1 MSQID
6 SVSPK
11 SLEISRI
18 GGEDIAMIWVCYLT
32 LLISYAECLAVLPK
46 VRNDV
51 LGIDVNPVP
60 LFKDDTTSPF
70 TYAVSDIT
78 KLQPNNNF
86 LATQVWPASR
96 MAAEQ
101 LIFLQ
106 SLNKQQHNEIKS
118 ICELGCGP
126 GLPSIAAAKLLD
138 CNVIATDIDPLAL
151 ELVNAAAY
159 DQKLSSKIRTEIV
172 DLTKSYL
179 PEADIYL
186 LSDVFE
192 TSDVA
197 TGAASLLYNNVLCSS
212 SSAEDKK
219 QIWVFCQSD
228 RAQRDVFLNELK
240 ILCNDETLEWKK
252 KSQIIENFNSMQRL
266 VLWDVDE
273 SEVCYG

>member
-1 MSQID
+1 M
-6 SVSPK
+6 
-11 SLEISRI
+11 
-18 GGEDIAMIWVCYLT
+18 AMIWVYYLT
-32 LLISYAECLAVLPK
+32 ALISYAESLAVSSNK
-46 VRNDV
+46 VRNDI
-51 LGIDVNPVP
+51 LGININPVP
-60 LFKDDTTSPF
+60 LFNDDTTSPF

-197 TGAASLLYNNVLCSS
+197 TGAASLLYNNVLCGNSSSS

-240 ILCNDETLEWKK
+240 ILCNDETLEWKN